1 MIGLPHFLTA
11 ASLFILLL
19 GLIFFVYHIFVRKN
33 VLLKLTGYR
42 LFFSCTIFV
51 FFISL
56 CCFAG
61 YIYSKPYLDLN
72 TSLIVFFQTLLFIFV
87 FGWFYCMLKGTQE
100 TTMEILETLIG
111 VLETRAKNLGGHSLH
126 VRNLAMLLY
135 DYLPIN
141 YRSAIDRE
149 SLQFATLL
157 LDIGKLGIPS
167 EIISKNGKLEESEW
181 ELIRLHP
188 DFGMNILL
196 QIPSFDTIALWV
208 KYHHERVDGSGY
220 YHLKENEIPLA
231 SRLIAVVDT
240 YSAITIE
247 RSYKAV
253 LPYENAITEL
263 RLSAGSQLDRELV
276 DVFCSIPMNKVE
288 RCLHD
293 AKEKMHRYEE
303 LF

>member
-1 MIGLPHFLTA
+1 M
-11 ASLFILLL
+11 
-19 GLIFFVYHIFVRKN
+19 
-33 VLLKLTGYR
+33 
-42 LFFSCTIFV
+42 
-51 FFISL
+51 
-56 CCFAG
+56 
-61 YIYSKPYLDLN
+61 
-72 TSLIVFFQTLLFIFV
+72 
-87 FGWFYCMLKGTQE
+87 
-100 TTMEILETLIG
+100 
-111 VLETRAKNLGGHSLH
+111 H